1 MENCGN
7 FYVNNNRAR
16 MRINTGVFPLF
27 RTMNYDN
34 RGFTLVELI
43 VVVALLAILV
53 AMALPTYSWIVDR
66 TKEKSCMADLR
77 TLQKD
82 INAYIIEK
90 NELPDDLD
98 KIGRANLL
106 DPWGRPFRYFKISR
120 ADQTRYTGDTIA
132 ILLNNEYDLYSTGKD
147 GLSTQSL
154 ADSDSQDDII
164 SAGDGTFVGMGSAY
178 Y

>member
-1 MENCGN
+1 MEISENVYGSL
-7 FYVNNNRAR
+7 NRVR
-16 MRINTGVFPLF
+16 QRINAGFVPVF
-27 RTMNYDN
+27 RAMNNGN

-43 VVVALLAILV
+43 VVAALVAIL
-53 AMALPTYSWIVDR
+53 AAIALPTYSWIVDR
-66 TKEKSCMADLR
+66 AKNASCIADLR

-98 KIGRANLL
+98 KIGRGDLR

-132 ILLNNEYDLYSTGKD
+132 ILL
-147 GLSTQSL
+147 
-154 ADSDSQDDII
+154 
-164 SAGDGTFVGMGSAY
+164 
-178 Y
+178 